1 MNVRSCC
8 WLGHSED
15 KSIWL
20 LYIEKAGAMTDD
32 DMLGPPEPAAWLV
45 DPPAPEPMVIASLL
59 IDVCQHHS
67 AGKHIDDNL
76 IQNNQDTHF

>member
-1 MNVRSCC
+1 
-8 WLGHSED
+8 
-15 KSIWL
+15 
-20 LYIEKAGAMTDD
+20 MTDD

-67 AGKHIDDNL
+67 AGKHIEDNL
-76 IQNNQDTHF
+76 IQNNQDTHFQMASGFLAGERTVLALVARGCRWA